1 MLQMIGVHA
10 LQDRRFREVYETK
23 PLQII
28 GDSPVRIRPG
38 VIRHR
43 DGSGGARPPSTP
55 PLDLHRHLAFRP
67 GEIETPKPAREK
79 RYSRSRGSRA
89 GVASGPRESRR
100 MPLRRANA
108 GAERHQYVLHLI
120 LGCLVPHLEGNHR
133 PGVSMQMSL
142 GSPLTVL
149 VVRVH
154 ARAGQFRCTRDLG
167 GGHVV
172 FDCVPPFPGDFGPIG
187 TRDVEPHVR

>member
-1 MLQMIGVHA
+1 MA
-10 LQDRRFREVYETK
+10 ASYFSASFRNPPSLWWRPPAVNTPPSIFTATLLSGQAK
-23 PLQII
+23 SKRQ
-28 GDSPVRIRPG
+28 SRPG
-38 VIRHR
+38 
-43 DGSGGARPPSTP
+43 
-55 PLDLHRHLAFRP
+55 
-67 GEIETPKPAREK
+67 KK

-120 LGCLVPHLEGNHR
+120 LGCLVPHLESNHR

-154 ARAGQFRCTRDLG
+154 ARAGQFRCTRNLG

>member
-1 MLQMIGVHA
+1 MQTGTPAELQA
-10 LQDRRFREVYETK
+10 LVLTARSAGLTLSD
-23 PLQII
+23 L
-28 GDSPVRIRPG
+28 VRLR
-38 VIRHR
+38 
-43 DGSGGARPPSTP
+43 GA
-55 PLDLHRHLAFRP
+55 DQ
-67 GEIETPKPAREK
+67 
-79 RYSRSRGSRA
+79 
-89 GVASGPRESRR
+89 
-100 MPLRRANA
+100 
-108 GAERHQYVLHLI
+108 AERHQYVLHLI
-120 LGCLVPHLEGNHR
+120 LGCLVPHPEGNHR